1 MKNELITAVIPVY
14 NVEQY
19 LEECV
24 ESLFAQTYENIE
36 ILAVND
42 GSTDGSRTILERLRE
57 KDNRLR
63 ILDKENGGLSDA
75 RNFGIAEAKGRYIC
89 FIDGDDTIAP
99 AFIEHLHDAIQ
110 DADIS
115 VCDMEY
121 VYEDGRREYRS
132 GGAFTQANAKTM
144 PSLIRINNSACNK
157 LYRTSLFEEI
167 RFPKGK
173 LYEDLATVPI
183 QIYRSSSVAK
193 VNEPLYFYR
202 QREGSIQHK
211 ADERI
216 FHIYDAVDRLKSY
229 VICHGN
235 EPEIL
240 DEINRMYL
248 IYGLD
253 IVTLKIKDM
262 DDREVRVPFLKQ
274 NMALLKAAYPDYKKD
289 PFMKEAPLRKK
300 IIYTLLGL
308 GMYDA
313 VLRIYDR

>member
-19 LEECV
+19 LRECV

-42 GSTDGSRTILERLRE
+42 GSTDKSRTILERLSE

-121 VYEDGRREYRS
+121 VYEDGRREYSNLSSRS
-132 GGAFTQANAKTM
+132 F
-144 PSLIRINNSACNK
+144 
-157 LYRTSLFEEI
+157 F
-167 RFPKGK
+167 
-173 LYEDLATVPI
+173 
-183 QIYRSSSVAK
+183 
-193 VNEPLYFYR
+193 
-202 QREGSIQHK
+202 
-211 ADERI
+211 
-216 FHIYDAVDRLKSY
+216 
-229 VICHGN
+229 
-235 EPEIL
+235 
-240 DEINRMYL
+240 
-248 IYGLD
+248 
-253 IVTLKIKDM
+253 
-262 DDREVRVPFLKQ
+262 
-274 NMALLKAAYPDYKKD
+274 
-289 PFMKEAPLRKK
+289 
-300 IIYTLLGL
+300 
-308 GMYDA
+308 
-313 VLRIYDR
+313 